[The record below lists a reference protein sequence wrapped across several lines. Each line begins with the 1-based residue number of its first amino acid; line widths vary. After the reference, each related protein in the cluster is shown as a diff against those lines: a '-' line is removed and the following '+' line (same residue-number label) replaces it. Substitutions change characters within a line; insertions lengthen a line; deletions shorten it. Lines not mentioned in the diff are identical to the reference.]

1 MHKERHLS
9 HRKVQYR
16 LNQTKTWKILI
27 NATKAM
33 IKVWTHKVS
42 YPQIQEY
49 KRPVATSH
57 DRKKT
62 EIPANFDVL

>member
-1 MHKERHLS
+1 M
-9 HRKVQYR
+9 
-16 LNQTKTWKILI
+16 
-27 NATKAM
+27 NATKAV
-33 IKVWTHKVS
+33 IKAWTHEVS

-62 EIPANFDVL
+62 EIPANFDEL